1 MLDTNDILAEI
12 GEINLSVIN
21 LKAKPGNK
29 IELNKIKD
37 CLNKIFPDSKCVD
50 VIYTVNTDKMFFGI
64 VTLPILSPNEIL
76 NIMTSDED
84 SKIATYKV
92 ELDSKLFCETI
103 DLSVDEIT
111 ALIVHEVARLVND
124 YYPINNARYLID
136 KAVLDYGITLK
147 MSEYVPYIEII
158 GYGIKEAARRSV
170 SIFENNYLVPYYLD
184 ETYELTDS
192 LRRAITKL
200 DNKGN
205 LWDTEVDNKSIIVK
219 WVVRLYTDILKYRI
233 MSLHTLEKGIQLTG
247 SVLVVNEMK
256 NMIKKLRR
264 IDDYSLMQEASSIIN
279 FFNDSKKANLSAL
292 DRFKANGIK
301 NYYDDFYEIQFEVNN
316 MDNDRGTAVA
326 LLHKINSRMSV
337 IDDYISTEPE
347 LNLQTKKRLADL
359 YYKYDELRG
368 NIASQKLKSPQTLL
382 INIDRESYLNGNYN
396 KKVLS

>member
-84 SKIATYKV
+84 SKITTYKV
-92 ELDSKLFCETI
+92 ELDSKLFSEII
-103 DLSVDEIT
+103 DLSLDEIT

-170 SIFENNYLVPYYLD
+170 SISENNYLVPYYLD

-200 DNKGN
+200 ENKGD
-205 LWDTEVDNKSIIVK
+205 LWDTEVDNKSIIIK

-233 MSLHTLEKGIQLTG
+233 MSLHTLEKGIKLTG

-256 NMIKKLRR
+256 NMVKKLHR

-382 INIDRESYLNGNYN
+382 INID
-396 KKVLS
+396 

>member
-29 IELNKIKD
+29 VELNKIKD

-50 VIYTVNTDKMFFGI
+50 VMYTVNTDKMFFGI

-84 SKIATYKV
+84 SKITTYKV
-92 ELDSKLFCETI
+92 ELDSKLFCDTI

-136 KAVLDYGITLK
+136 KTVLDYGITLK

-200 DNKGN
+200 ENKGN
-205 LWDTEVDNKSIIVK
+205 LWDTEVDNKSIIIK

-233 MSLHTLEKGIQLTG
+233 MSLHTLEKGIELTG
-247 SVLVVNEMK
+247 SVLIVNEMK
-256 NMIKKLRR
+256 NIVKKLHR

-382 INIDRESYLNGNYN
+382 INID
-396 KKVLS
+396 

>member
-111 ALIVHEVARLVND
+111 ALIIHEVARLVND

-136 KAVLDYGITLK
+136 KTVLDYGITLK

-170 SIFENNYLVPYYLD
+170 SIFENIYLVPYYLD

-200 DNKGN
+200 ENKGN
-205 LWDTEVDNKSIIVK
+205 LWDTEVDNKSIIIK

-233 MSLHTLEKGIQLTG
+233 MSLHTLEKGIELTG

-256 NMIKKLRR
+256 NIVKKLHR

-382 INIDRESYLNGNYN
+382 INID
-396 KKVLS
+396 

>member
-50 VIYTVNTDKMFFGI
+50 VMYTVNTDKMFFGI

-92 ELDSKLFCETI
+92 ELDSKLFCDTI

-136 KAVLDYGITLK
+136 KTVLDYGITLK

-200 DNKGN
+200 ENKGN
-205 LWDTEVDNKSIIVK
+205 LWDTEVDNKSIIIK

-233 MSLHTLEKGIQLTG
+233 MSLHTLEKGIELTG

-256 NMIKKLRR
+256 NMVKKLHR
-264 IDDYSLMQEASSIIN
+264 IDDYSLMQEASNIIN
-279 FFNDSKKANLSAL
+279 FFNSTKNATLNAL

-301 NYYDDFYEIQFEVNN
+301 NYYDDYYEIKFEYNN
-316 MDNDRGTAVA
+316 MDNDRGTAIA

-337 IDDYISTEPE
+337 IDDYISTERVDT
-347 LNLQTKKRLADL
+347 QTKKRLTEL
-359 YYKYDELRG
+359 YYKYDELRK
-368 NIASQKLKSPQTLL
+368 NIAATKLRPPQTLL
-382 INIDRESYLNGNYN
+382 INID
-396 KKVLS
+396 

>member
-92 ELDSKLFCETI
+92 ELDSKLFCDTI

-200 DNKGN
+200 ENKGN

-256 NMIKKLRR
+256 NMVKKLRR

-382 INIDRESYLNGNYN
+382 INID
-396 KKVLS
+396 

>member
-29 IELNKIKD
+29 VELNKIKD

-50 VIYTVNTDKMFFGI
+50 VMYTVNTDKMFFGI

-84 SKIATYKV
+84 SKITTYKV
-92 ELDSKLFCETI
+92 ELDSKLFCDTI

-136 KAVLDYGITLK
+136 KTVLDYGIALK

-200 DNKGN
+200 ENKGN
-205 LWDTEVDNKSIIVK
+205 LWDTEVDNKSIIIK
-219 WVVRLYTDILKYRI
+219 WVVRVYTDILKYRI
-233 MSLHTLEKGIQLTG
+233 MSLHTLEKGIELTG

-256 NMIKKLRR
+256 NMVKKLHR

-382 INIDRESYLNGNYN
+382 INID
-396 KKVLS
+396 

>member
-124 YYPINNARYLID
+124 FYPINNARYLID
-136 KAVLDYGITLK
+136 KTVLDYGITLK

-200 DNKGN
+200 ENKGN
-205 LWDTEVDNKSIIVK
+205 LWDTEVDNKSIIIK

-233 MSLHTLEKGIQLTG
+233 MSLHTLEKGIELTG

-256 NMIKKLRR
+256 NMVKKLHR

-316 MDNDRGTAVA
+316 MDNDRGTAVS

-368 NIASQKLKSPQTLL
+368 AIASQKLKSPQTLL
-382 INIDRESYLNGNYN
+382 INID
-396 KKVLS
+396 

>member
-12 GEINLSVIN
+12 GEINLSVVN

-84 SKIATYKV
+84 SKITTYKV
-92 ELDSKLFCETI
+92 ELDSKLFCETM
-103 DLSVDEIT
+103 DLTLDEIT
-111 ALIVHEVARLVND
+111 ALIVHEVARLVSD

-136 KAVLDYGITLK
+136 KTVLDYGITLK

-200 DNKGN
+200 ENKGN
-205 LWDTEVDNKSIIVK
+205 LWDTEIDNKSIIIK

-233 MSLHTLEKGIQLTG
+233 MSLHTLEKGIELTG
-247 SVLVVNEMK
+247 SILVVNEMK
-256 NMIKKLRR
+256 NIVKKLHR
-264 IDDYSLMQEASSIIN
+264 IDDYSLMQEASNIIN
-279 FFNDSKKANLSAL
+279 FFNSTKNATLNAL

-301 NYYDDFYEIQFEVNN
+301 NYYDDFYEIQFEYNN
-316 MDNDRGTAVA
+316 MDNDRGTAIA
-326 LLHKINSRMSV
+326 LLHRINSRMSV
-337 IDDYISTEPE
+337 IDDYISTERVDP
-347 LNLQTKKRLADL
+347 QTKKRLIEL
-359 YYKYDELRG
+359 YYKYDELRK
-368 NIASQKLKSPQTLL
+368 NIATTKLRPPQTLL
-382 INIDRESYLNGNYN
+382 INVD
-396 KKVLS
+396 

>member
-200 DNKGN
+200 ENKGN
-205 LWDTEVDNKSIIVK
+205 LWDTEVDNKSIIIK

-233 MSLHTLEKGIQLTG
+233 MSLHTLEKGIELTG
-247 SVLVVNEMK
+247 SVLIVNEMK
-256 NMIKKLRR
+256 NIVKKLRR
-264 IDDYSLMQEASSIIN
+264 IDDYSLMQEASNIIN
-279 FFNDSKKANLSAL
+279 FFNSTKNATLNTL

-301 NYYDDFYEIQFEVNN
+301 NYYDDYYEIKFEYNN

-337 IDDYISTEPE
+337 IDYYISTERVDT
-347 LNLQTKKRLADL
+347 QTKKRLTEL
-359 YYKYDELRG
+359 YYKYDELRK
-368 NIASQKLKSPQTLL
+368 NIAATKLRPPQTLL
-382 INIDRESYLNGNYN
+382 INID
-396 KKVLS
+396 

>member
-200 DNKGN
+200 ENKGD

-233 MSLHTLEKGIQLTG
+233 MSLHTLEKGIELTG
-247 SVLVVNEMK
+247 SVLIVNEMK
-256 NMIKKLRR
+256 NIVKKLRR
-264 IDDYSLMQEASSIIN
+264 IDDYSLMQEASNIIN
-279 FFNDSKKANLSAL
+279 FFNSTKNATLNAL

-301 NYYDDFYEIQFEVNN
+301 NYYDDYYEIKFEYNN

-337 IDDYISTEPE
+337 IDDYISTERVDT
-347 LNLQTKKRLADL
+347 QTKKRLTEL
-359 YYKYDELRG
+359 YYKYDELRK
-368 NIASQKLKSPQTLL
+368 NIAATKLRPPQTLL
-382 INIDRESYLNGNYN
+382 INID
-396 KKVLS
+396 

>member
-92 ELDSKLFCETI
+92 ELDSKLFCDTI

-200 DNKGN
+200 ENKGN

-233 MSLHTLEKGIQLTG
+233 MSLHTLEKGIELTG
-247 SVLVVNEMK
+247 SVLIVNEMK
-256 NMIKKLRR
+256 NMVKKLRR

-382 INIDRESYLNGNYN
+382 INID
-396 KKVLS
+396 

>member
-84 SKIATYKV
+84 SKITTYKV
-92 ELDSKLFCETI
+92 ELDSKLFCDTI

-200 DNKGN
+200 ENKGN

-256 NMIKKLRR
+256 NMVKKLRR

-326 LLHKINSRMSV
+326 LLHKINSRMGV

-382 INIDRESYLNGNYN
+382 INID
-396 KKVLS
+396 

>member
-200 DNKGN
+200 ENKGN
-205 LWDTEVDNKSIIVK
+205 LWDTEVDNKSIIIK

-233 MSLHTLEKGIQLTG
+233 MSLHTLEKGIELTG
-247 SVLVVNEMK
+247 SVLIVNEMK

-382 INIDRESYLNGNYN
+382 INID
-396 KKVLS
+396 

>member
-111 ALIVHEVARLVND
+111 ALIVHEAARLVND

-200 DNKGN
+200 ENKGN
-205 LWDTEVDNKSIIVK
+205 LWDTEVDNKSIIIK

-233 MSLHTLEKGIQLTG
+233 MSLHTLEKGIELTG

-256 NMIKKLRR
+256 NMVKKLHR

-382 INIDRESYLNGNYN
+382 INID
-396 KKVLS
+396 

>member
-64 VTLPILSPNEIL
+64 ITLPILSPNEIL

-92 ELDSKLFCETI
+92 ELDSKLFCDTI

-111 ALIVHEVARLVND
+111 ALMVHEVARLVND

-200 DNKGN
+200 ENKGN
-205 LWDTEVDNKSIIVK
+205 LWDTEVDNKSIIIK

-382 INIDRESYLNGNYN
+382 INID
-396 KKVLS
+396 

>member
-136 KAVLDYGITLK
+136 KTVLDYGITLK

-200 DNKGN
+200 ENKGN

-382 INIDRESYLNGNYN
+382 INID
-396 KKVLS
+396 

>member
-21 LKAKPGNK
+21 LKAKPGDK
-29 IELNKIKD
+29 VELNKIKD

-50 VIYTVNTDKMFFGI
+50 VIYTTNTDKMFFGI
-64 VTLPILSPNEIL
+64 VALPILSPNEIL
-76 NIMTSDED
+76 NIMTSNED
-84 SKIATYKV
+84 TKITTYKV
-92 ELDSKLFCETI
+92 ELDSKLFSEII
-103 DLSVDEIT
+103 DLSLDEIT

-136 KAVLDYGITLK
+136 KTVLDYGITLK

-200 DNKGN
+200 ENKGN
-205 LWDTEVDNKSIIVK
+205 LWDTEVDNKSIIIK

-279 FFNDSKKANLSAL
+279 FFNDFKKANLSAL

-382 INIDRESYLNGNYN
+382 INID
-396 KKVLS
+396 

>member
-12 GEINLSVIN
+12 GEINLSVVN

-29 IELNKIKD
+29 IELNKIKE

-84 SKIATYKV
+84 SKITTYKV
-92 ELDSKLFCETI
+92 ELDSKLFSETM
-103 DLSVDEIT
+103 DLTLDEIT

-136 KAVLDYGITLK
+136 KTVLDYGITLK

-200 DNKGN
+200 ENKGN
-205 LWDTEVDNKSIIVK
+205 LWDTEIDNKSIIIK
-219 WVVRLYTDILKYRI
+219 WVVRLYTNILKYRI
-233 MSLHTLEKGIQLTG
+233 MSLHTLEKGIELTG
-247 SVLVVNEMK
+247 SILVVNEMK
-256 NMIKKLRR
+256 NMVKKLHR
-264 IDDYSLMQEASSIIN
+264 IDDYSLMQEASNIIN
-279 FFNDSKKANLSAL
+279 FFNNSKKANLSAL

-316 MDNDRGTAVA
+316 MDNDRGTAVG

-337 IDDYISTEPE
+337 IDDYITTEPE

-368 NIASQKLKSPQTLL
+368 TIASQKLKSPQTLL
-382 INIDRESYLNGNYN
+382 IDID
-396 KKVLS
+396 

>member
-136 KAVLDYGITLK
+136 KTVLDYGITLK

-200 DNKGN
+200 ENKGN
-205 LWDTEVDNKSIIVK
+205 LWDTEVDNKSFIVK

-233 MSLHTLEKGIQLTG
+233 MSLHTLEKGIELTS
-247 SVLVVNEMK
+247 SVLIVNEMK
-256 NMIKKLRR
+256 NIVKKLHR
-264 IDDYSLMQEASSIIN
+264 IDDYSLMQEASNIIN
-279 FFNDSKKANLSAL
+279 FFNSTKNATLSAL

-301 NYYDDFYEIQFEVNN
+301 NYYDDYYEIKFEYNN
-316 MDNDRGTAVA
+316 MDNDRGTAIA
-326 LLHKINSRMSV
+326 LLHKINSRMSI
-337 IDDYISTEPE
+337 IDDYISTERVDP
-347 LNLQTKKRLADL
+347 QAKKRLTEL
-359 YYKYDELRG
+359 YYKYDELRKD
-368 NIASQKLKSPQTLL
+368 IAATKLRPPQTLL
-382 INIDRESYLNGNYN
+382 I
-396 KKVLS
+396 KVD

>member
-1 MLDTNDILAEI
+1 MLDTNDILAKI
-12 GEINLSVIN
+12 GEINLSVVN
-21 LKAKPGNK
+21 LKAKPGDK
-29 IELNKIKD
+29 IELNKIKE

-84 SKIATYKV
+84 SKITTYKV
-92 ELDSKLFCETI
+92 ELDSKLFSDMIE
-103 DLSVDEIT
+103 LSLDEIT

-136 KAVLDYGITLK
+136 KTVLDYGITLK

-184 ETYELTDS
+184 ETYELTDA

-200 DNKGN
+200 ENKGN
-205 LWDTEVDNKSIIVK
+205 LWDTEIDNKSIIIK
-219 WVVRLYTDILKYRI
+219 WVVRLYTNILKYRI
-233 MSLHTLEKGIQLTG
+233 MSLHTLEKGIELTG

-256 NMIKKLRR
+256 NMVKKLHR
-264 IDDYSLMQEASSIIN
+264 IDDYSLMQEASNIIN
-279 FFNDSKKANLSAL
+279 FFNSTKNATLNAL

-301 NYYDDFYEIQFEVNN
+301 NYYDDYYEIQFEYNN
-316 MDNDRGTAVA
+316 MDNDRGTAVT

-337 IDDYISTEPE
+337 IDDYISTEKVDP
-347 LNLQTKKRLADL
+347 QTKKRLTEL
-359 YYKYDELRG
+359 YYKYDELRK
-368 NIASQKLKSPQTLL
+368 NIAAAKLRPPQTLL
-382 INIDRESYLNGNYN
+382 I
-396 KKVLS
+396 KVD

>member
-1 MLDTNDILAEI
+1 MLDTNDILAKI
-12 GEINLSVIN
+12 GEINLSVVN
-21 LKAKPGNK
+21 LKAKPGDK
-29 IELNKIKD
+29 IELNKIKE

-84 SKIATYKV
+84 SKITTYKV
-92 ELDSKLFCETI
+92 ELDSKLFSDMI
-103 DLSVDEIT
+103 DLSLDEIT

-136 KAVLDYGITLK
+136 KTVLDYGITLK

-200 DNKGN
+200 ENKGN
-205 LWDTEVDNKSIIVK
+205 LWDTEIDNKSIIIK
-219 WVVRLYTDILKYRI
+219 WVVRVYTNILKYRI
-233 MSLHTLEKGIQLTG
+233 MSLHTLEKGIELTG

-256 NMIKKLRR
+256 NMVKKLHR

-316 MDNDRGTAVA
+316 MDNDRGTAVG

-337 IDDYISTEPE
+337 IDDYITTEPE

-368 NIASQKLKSPQTLL
+368 TIASQKLKSPQTLL
-382 INIDRESYLNGNYN
+382 INID
-396 KKVLS
+396 

>member
-92 ELDSKLFCETI
+92 ELDSKLFCDTI

-200 DNKGN
+200 ENKGN

-233 MSLHTLEKGIQLTG
+233 MSLHTLEKGIELTG

-256 NMIKKLRR
+256 NMVKKLRR

-382 INIDRESYLNGNYN
+382 INID
-396 KKVLS
+396 

>member
-200 DNKGN
+200 ENKGN
-205 LWDTEVDNKSIIVK
+205 LWDTEVDNKSIIIK

-233 MSLHTLEKGIQLTG
+233 MSLHTLEKGSELTG
-247 SVLVVNEMK
+247 SVLIVNEMK
-256 NMIKKLRR
+256 NIVKKLRR

-382 INIDRESYLNGNYN
+382 INID
-396 KKVLS
+396 

>member
-29 IELNKIKD
+29 VELNKIKD

-50 VIYTVNTDKMFFGI
+50 VMYTVNTDKMFFGI

-92 ELDSKLFCETI
+92 ELDSKLFCDTI

-136 KAVLDYGITLK
+136 KTVLDYGITLK

-200 DNKGN
+200 ENKGN
-205 LWDTEVDNKSIIVK
+205 LWDTEVDNKSIIIK

-233 MSLHTLEKGIQLTG
+233 MSLHTLEKGIELTG
-247 SVLVVNEMK
+247 SVLIVNEMK
-256 NMIKKLRR
+256 NIVKKLHR
-264 IDDYSLMQEASSIIN
+264 IDDYSLIQEASNIIN
-279 FFNDSKKANLSAL
+279 FFNSTKNATLNAL

-301 NYYDDFYEIQFEVNN
+301 NYYDDYYEIKFEYNN

-337 IDDYISTEPE
+337 IDDYVSTEKVDP
-347 LNLQTKKRLADL
+347 QAKKRLTEL
-359 YYKYDELRG
+359 YYKYDELRK
-368 NIASQKLKSPQTLL
+368 NIAATKLRPPQTLL
-382 INIDRESYLNGNYN
+382 INID
-396 KKVLS
+396 

>member
-50 VIYTVNTDKMFFGI
+50 VMYTVNTDKMFFGI

-92 ELDSKLFCETI
+92 ELDSKLFCDTI

-136 KAVLDYGITLK
+136 KTVLDYGITLK

-200 DNKGN
+200 ENKGN
-205 LWDTEVDNKSIIVK
+205 LWDTEVDNKSIIIK

-233 MSLHTLEKGIQLTG
+233 MSLHTLEKGIELTG

-256 NMIKKLRR
+256 NMVKKLHR
-264 IDDYSLMQEASSIIN
+264 IDDYSLMQEASNIIN
-279 FFNDSKKANLSAL
+279 FFNSTKNATLNAL

-301 NYYDDFYEIQFEVNN
+301 NYYDDYYEIKFEYNN
-316 MDNDRGTAVA
+316 MDNDRETAVA

-337 IDDYISTEPE
+337 IDDYISTERVDT
-347 LNLQTKKRLADL
+347 QTKKRLTEL
-359 YYKYDELRG
+359 YYKYDELRK
-368 NIASQKLKSPQTLL
+368 NIAATKLRSPQTLL
-382 INIDRESYLNGNYN
+382 INID
-396 KKVLS
+396 

>member
-21 LKAKPGNK
+21 LKAKPGDK

-84 SKIATYKV
+84 SKIAAYKV
-92 ELDSKLFCETI
+92 ELDSKLFCDTI

-200 DNKGN
+200 ENKGN

-256 NMIKKLRR
+256 NMVKKLRR

-382 INIDRESYLNGNYN
+382 INID
-396 KKVLS
+396 

>member
-29 IELNKIKD
+29 VELNKIKD

-50 VIYTVNTDKMFFGI
+50 VMYTINTDKMFFGI

-76 NIMTSDED
+76 NIMTSNED

-92 ELDSKLFCETI
+92 ELDSKLFCDTI

-136 KAVLDYGITLK
+136 KTVLDYGITLK

-200 DNKGN
+200 ENKGN
-205 LWDTEVDNKSIIVK
+205 LWDTEVDNKSIIIK

-233 MSLHTLEKGIQLTG
+233 MSLHTLEKGIELTG
-247 SVLVVNEMK
+247 SVLIVNEMK
-256 NMIKKLRR
+256 NIVKKLHR
-264 IDDYSLMQEASSIIN
+264 IDDYSLMQEASNIIN
-279 FFNDSKKANLSAL
+279 FFNSTKNATLNAL

-301 NYYDDFYEIQFEVNN
+301 NYYDDYYEIKFEYNN

-337 IDDYISTEPE
+337 IDDYVSTEKVDP
-347 LNLQTKKRLADL
+347 QAKKRLTEL
-359 YYKYDELRG
+359 YYKYDELRK
-368 NIASQKLKSPQTLL
+368 NIAATKLRPPQTLL
-382 INIDRESYLNGNYN
+382 INVD
-396 KKVLS
+396 

>member
-136 KAVLDYGITLK
+136 KVVLDYGITLK

-200 DNKGN
+200 ENKGN

-301 NYYDDFYEIQFEVNN
+301 NYYDDYYEIKFEYNN

-382 INIDRESYLNGNYN
+382 INID
-396 KKVLS
+396 

>member
-1 MLDTNDILAEI
+1 MLDANDILAEI

-136 KAVLDYGITLK
+136 KTVLDYGITLK

-200 DNKGN
+200 ENKGN
-205 LWDTEVDNKSIIVK
+205 LWDTEVDNKSIIIK

-233 MSLHTLEKGIQLTG
+233 MSLHTLEKGIELTG

-256 NMIKKLRR
+256 NMVKKLHR
-264 IDDYSLMQEASSIIN
+264 IDDYSLMQEASNIIN
-279 FFNDSKKANLSAL
+279 FFNSTKNATLNAL

-301 NYYDDFYEIQFEVNN
+301 NYYDDYYEIKFEYNN

-337 IDDYISTEPE
+337 IDDYISTERVDT
-347 LNLQTKKRLADL
+347 QTKKRLTEL
-359 YYKYDELRG
+359 YYKYDELRK
-368 NIASQKLKSPQTLL
+368 NIAATKLRPPQTLL
-382 INIDRESYLNGNYN
+382 INID
-396 KKVLS
+396 

>member
-200 DNKGN
+200 ENKGN
-205 LWDTEVDNKSIIVK
+205 LWDTEVDNKSIIIK
-219 WVVRLYTDILKYRI
+219 WVVRVYTDILKYRI

-337 IDDYISTEPE
+337 IDDYISTERIDT
-347 LNLQTKKRLADL
+347 QTKKRLTEL
-359 YYKYDELRG
+359 YYKYDELRK
-368 NIASQKLKSPQTLL
+368 NIAATKLRPPQTLL
-382 INIDRESYLNGNYN
+382 INID
-396 KKVLS
+396 

>member
-200 DNKGN
+200 ENKGN

-382 INIDRESYLNGNYN
+382 INID
-396 KKVLS
+396 

>member
-50 VIYTVNTDKMFFGI
+50 VMYTVNTDKMFFGI

-200 DNKGN
+200 ENKGN

-233 MSLHTLEKGIQLTG
+233 MSLHTLEKGIELTG
-247 SVLVVNEMK
+247 STLVVNEMK
-256 NMIKKLRR
+256 NMVKKLRR

-382 INIDRESYLNGNYN
+382 INID
-396 KKVLS
+396 

>member
-12 GEINLSVIN
+12 GEINLSVVN

-84 SKIATYKV
+84 SKITTYKV
-92 ELDSKLFCETI
+92 ELDSKLFSETM
-103 DLSVDEIT
+103 DLTLDEIT
-111 ALIVHEVARLVND
+111 ALIVHEVARLVSD

-136 KAVLDYGITLK
+136 KTVLDYGITLK

-200 DNKGN
+200 ENKGN
-205 LWDTEVDNKSIIVK
+205 LWDTEIDNKSIIIK

-233 MSLHTLEKGIQLTG
+233 MSLHTLEKGIELTG

-256 NMIKKLRR
+256 NMVKKLHR

-316 MDNDRGTAVA
+316 MDNDRGTAVG

-368 NIASQKLKSPQTLL
+368 TIASQKLKSPKTLL
-382 INIDRESYLNGNYN
+382 IDID
-396 KKVLS
+396 

>member
-200 DNKGN
+200 ENKGN
-205 LWDTEVDNKSIIVK
+205 LWDTEVDNKSIIIK

-233 MSLHTLEKGIQLTG
+233 MSLHTLEKGIELTG

-256 NMIKKLRR
+256 NMVKKLHR

-382 INIDRESYLNGNYN
+382 INID
-396 KKVLS
+396 

>member
-50 VIYTVNTDKMFFGI
+50 VMYTVNTDKMFFGI

-92 ELDSKLFCETI
+92 ELDSKLFCDTI

-136 KAVLDYGITLK
+136 KTVLDYGITLK

-200 DNKGN
+200 ENKGN
-205 LWDTEVDNKSIIVK
+205 LWDTEVDNKSIIIK

-233 MSLHTLEKGIQLTG
+233 MSLHTLEKGIELTG

-256 NMIKKLRR
+256 NMVKKLHR
-264 IDDYSLMQEASSIIN
+264 IDDYSLMQEASNIIN
-279 FFNDSKKANLSAL
+279 FFNSTKNATLNAL

-301 NYYDDFYEIQFEVNN
+301 NYYDDYYEIKFEYNN

-337 IDDYISTEPE
+337 IDDYISTERVDT
-347 LNLQTKKRLADL
+347 QTKKRLTEL
-359 YYKYDELRG
+359 YYKYDELRK
-368 NIASQKLKSPQTLL
+368 NIAATKLRPPQTLL
-382 INIDRESYLNGNYN
+382 INID
-396 KKVLS
+396 

>member
-136 KAVLDYGITLK
+136 KTVLDYGITLK

-200 DNKGN
+200 ENKGN
-205 LWDTEVDNKSIIVK
+205 LWDTEVDNKSIIIK

-264 IDDYSLMQEASSIIN
+264 IDDYSLMQEASNIIN
-279 FFNDSKKANLSAL
+279 FFNSTKNATLNAL

-301 NYYDDFYEIQFEVNN
+301 NYYDDYYEIKFEYNN

-337 IDDYISTEPE
+337 IDDYISTERVDT
-347 LNLQTKKRLADL
+347 QTKKRLTEL
-359 YYKYDELRG
+359 YYKYDELRK
-368 NIASQKLKSPQTLL
+368 NIAATKLRPPQTLL
-382 INIDRESYLNGNYN
+382 INID
-396 KKVLS
+396 

>member
-92 ELDSKLFCETI
+92 ELDSKLFCDTI

-170 SIFENNYLVPYYLD
+170 SIFENNYLVPYSLD

-200 DNKGN
+200 ENKGN

-256 NMIKKLRR
+256 NMVKKLRR

-382 INIDRESYLNGNYN
+382 INID
-396 KKVLS
+396 